1 MGGRV
6 LAGKFTLAC
15 VVALCTSE
23 ASALTL
29 MLYDAIPPLEQDIEA
44 CRTGQDRRLNKLT
57 KDQRDEICIRAI
69 NEMERLKELGTC
81 RDPEGPSWSICS
93 AMPPEW
99 AQGIWRNADETAIV
113 EILPVGFLYRWKIA
127 EMIFTGAPC
136 AFIEAVD
143 GVHEYRAECS
153 GGVMGTMAF
162 QSETEMS
169 FDLNNYRKV
178 SE

>member
-69 NEMERLKELGTC
+69 NEMERQKARLGAFVPQCPLSGLKAFG
-81 RDPEGPSWSICS
+81 
-93 AMPPEW
+93 
-99 AQGIWRNADETAIV
+99 ETPTRPR
-113 EILPVGFLYRWKIA
+113 L
-127 EMIFTGAPC
+127 
-136 AFIEAVD
+136 
-143 GVHEYRAECS
+143 
-153 GGVMGTMAF
+153 
-162 QSETEMS
+162 
-169 FDLNNYRKV
+169 
-178 SE
+178 